1 MAKNAIG
8 LQQQVKHDAEDFQN
22 YLTNL
27 YKFEEE
33 IKVKDE
39 ELRKKTPTKS
49 STENEFPIRNRQLA
63 EGINNNSI
71 KEISSKKF
79 EKKTSSH
86 VNKQKALIEKNKVS
100 YFLYFQT

>member
-1 MAKNAIG
+1 MI
-8 LQQQVKHDAEDFQN
+8 
-22 YLTNL
+22 NL
-27 YKFEEE
+27 NLEC
-33 IKVKDE
+33 
-39 ELRKKTPTKS
+39 L
-49 STENEFPIRNRQLA
+49 NQEFPIRNRQLA
-63 EGINNNSI
+63 EGINNSI

>member
-49 STENEFPIRNRQLA
+49 STENVRKLL
-63 EGINNNSI
+63 
-71 KEISSKKF
+71 
-79 EKKTSSH
+79 T
-86 VNKQKALIEKNKVS
+86 L
-100 YFLYFQT
+100 